1 MKEILVEIYVPAID
15 KSYDIYIPI
24 HFPLFKIK
32 NVIGKAVSE
41 LSMGQYAMDG
51 EAIICNRE
59 DGSILNINLS
69 AIELDIKD
77 GARLML
83 I

>member
-1 MKEILVEIYVPAID
+1 MKEVLVEVFVPTIN
-15 KSYDIYIPI
+15 KTYDIYIPI
-24 HFPLFKIK
+24 QFPLFKIK
-32 NVIGKAVSE
+32 KMIGKSVSE
-41 LSMGQYAMDG
+41 LSMGQYAWDN
-51 EAIICNRE
+51 EAILCNRE